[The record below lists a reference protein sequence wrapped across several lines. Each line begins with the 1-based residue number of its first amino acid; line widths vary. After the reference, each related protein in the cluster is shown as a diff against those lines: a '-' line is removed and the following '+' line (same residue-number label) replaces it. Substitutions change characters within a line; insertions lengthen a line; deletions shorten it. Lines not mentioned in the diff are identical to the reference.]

1 MWLAAGT
8 LIVLGGTGVAL
19 IPWSRETSITIFFE
33 EDTAWYQ
40 QLLIG
45 TVFGFVTAR
54 AGWGIVEMPF
64 MAETRIFFIDIIK
77 PLKLSWPEI
86 LFVSV
91 CAGIGEEILFRGA
104 AQPFLGIWTTAIIFV
119 LLHGYLNPFNVSM
132 SIYGI
137 YLTVVIGVMGYL
149 TEYFGIITAIVA
161 HTVIDVYLLYELS
174 GAELQPDYQ
183 QDKDENN
190 DPE

>member
-1 MWLAAGT
+1 MWLAVGT
-8 LIVLGGTGVAL
+8 LIVLGGAGMAL
-19 IPWSRETSITIFFE
+19 IPWSRDTSITVFFAG
-33 EDTAWYQ
+33 DTAWYH

-45 TVFGFVTAR
+45 AVFGFITAR
-54 AGWGIVEMPF
+54 AGWGIVELPF
-64 MAETRIFFIDIIK
+64 MTETRIFFVDIIK
-77 PLKLSWPEI
+77 PLRLSWPEI

-119 LLHGYLNPFNVSM
+119 LLHGYLNPFNISM

-137 YLTVVIGVMGYL
+137 YMTVVIGVIGYL
-149 TEYFGIITAIVA
+149 TEYFGIFTAIVA

-174 GAELQPDYQ
+174 DAELQSDYL
-183 QDKDENN
+183 QDKDEIN